1 MSWVSRAVEER
12 LANAAAAGELAAPE
26 HLKGKPIAD
35 IDRVRP
41 AGWWAEQFAAR
52 ELSHD
57 RSQDARRAADAARS
71 RFWRCPDEAS
81 LRAAVAEV
89 NGAIDDANRNLI
101 ASDRLDHFDVDD
113 VVARWR
119 NVRR

>member
-12 LANAAAAGELAAPE
+12 LAIAAAAGELAAPE

-35 IDRVRP
+35 IDLVRP

-57 RSQDARRAADAARS
+57 RRADAQRAVDAARS
-71 RFWRCPDEAS
+71 RFWRCTDEAS
-81 LRAAVAEV
+81 LRAAVADV
-89 NGAIDDANRNLI
+89 NAGIDDANRNLI
-101 ASDRLDHFDVDD
+101 TSDRLDHFDVDD
-113 VVARWR
+113 VLARWR
-119 NVRR
+119 NIRR